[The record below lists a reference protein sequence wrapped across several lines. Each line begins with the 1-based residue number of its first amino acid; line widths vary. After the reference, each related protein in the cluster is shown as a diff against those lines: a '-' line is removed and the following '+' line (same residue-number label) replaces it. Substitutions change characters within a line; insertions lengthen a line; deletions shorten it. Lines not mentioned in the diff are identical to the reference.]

1 MNILTILTWLKSHY
15 KIAAKAI
22 LSLSAALLL
31 IYGITLYKTNKKLSE
46 SLEIAQNNI
55 EAYQGSLND
64 SQQANNVLKLDMNK
78 LSEQNDKLIQQIDS
92 VRKIN
97 KIKSST
103 NKKKYIKDID
113 FINKIKGGNNAD
125 NKQKDKIKEIIIE
138 LDNIIKILKDTVYTD
153 TLQYNNLTK
162 VYYSIGT
169 DSVNIALD
177 VKNTQYLYIFKTREY
192 KNKKN
197 FFKRLF
203 TLDFKKVNKYKYKI
217 VNTNNLLKE
226 DSVRIIEQQ

>member
-97 KIKSST
+97 KIKSDNLHTAATQTQTIYVNNS
-103 NKKKYIKDID
+103 
-113 FINKIKGGNNAD
+113 KGVRGD
-125 NKQKDKIKEIIIE
+125 IIE
-138 LDNIIKILKDTVYTD
+138 ILKDTVYTD

-203 TLDFKKVNKYKYKI
+203 TSDFKKVNKYKYKI

>member
-97 KIKSST
+97 KIKSDNLHTAATQTQTIYVNNS
-103 NKKKYIKDID
+103 
-113 FINKIKGGNNAD
+113 KGVRGD
-125 NKQKDKIKEIIIE
+125 IIE
-138 LDNIIKILKDTVYTD
+138 ILKDTVYTD

-192 KNKKN
+192 KNKKS

-203 TLDFKKVNKYKYKI
+203 TLDFKKVDRYKYKI
-217 VNTNNLLKE
+217 VNTNDLLKE

>member
-15 KIAAKAI
+15 KIAANAI

-97 KIKSST
+97 KIKSDNLHTAATQTQTIYVNNS
-103 NKKKYIKDID
+103 
-113 FINKIKGGNNAD
+113 KGVRGD
-125 NKQKDKIKEIIIE
+125 IIE
-138 LDNIIKILKDTVYTD
+138 ILKDTVYTD

-192 KNKKN
+192 KNKKS

>member
-31 IYGITLYKTNKKLSE
+31 IYGITLYNTNKKLSE

-64 SQQANNVLKLDMNK
+64 SQQANNVLTLDMNK

-97 KIKSST
+97 KIKSDNLHTAATQTQTIYVNNS
-103 NKKKYIKDID
+103 
-113 FINKIKGGNNAD
+113 KGVRGD
-125 NKQKDKIKEIIIE
+125 IIE
-138 LDNIIKILKDTVYTD
+138 ILKDTVYTD

>member
-97 KIKSST
+97 KIKSDNLHTAATQTQTIYVNNS
-103 NKKKYIKDID
+103 
-113 FINKIKGGNNAD
+113 KG
-125 NKQKDKIKEIIIE
+125 E
-138 LDNIIKILKDTVYTD
+138 
-153 TLQYNNLTK
+153 
-162 VYYSIGT
+162 
-169 DSVNIALD
+169 
-177 VKNTQYLYIFKTREY
+177 
-192 KNKKN
+192 
-197 FFKRLF
+197 
-203 TLDFKKVNKYKYKI
+203 
-217 VNTNNLLKE
+217 
-226 DSVRIIEQQ
+226 